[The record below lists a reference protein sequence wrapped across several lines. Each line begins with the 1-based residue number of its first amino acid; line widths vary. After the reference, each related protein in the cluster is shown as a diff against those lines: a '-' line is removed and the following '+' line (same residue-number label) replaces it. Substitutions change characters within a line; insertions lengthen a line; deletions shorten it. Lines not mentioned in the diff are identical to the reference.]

1 MMPNNKEKIGKAKEK
16 FGVNKIQKK
25 RRTGSDIC
33 IA

>member
-25 RRTGSDIC
+25 EEREVTYV
-33 IA
+33 